1 MTTTTTTM
9 DSMFSG
15 GGGWDAGARMLGIKP
30 VFAIEYEPWIARWH
44 ARVFGEHVIEGDVA
58 TVDYRVLGRKVG
70 HVDILV
76 SSPPCQATSLS
87 GKRAATIRAERGIER
102 DKDTVCDPKVG
113 IYTLDAVDAVTPR
126 VVFVENNEGY
136 EKSEA
141 FRTITAGLRERGYEV
156 DYRVLDAADYGVP
169 SGRRRLIVRASKGPL
184 PPWPAKVARTT
195 GWWEAI
201 SDLVESMPL
210 DKLAPW
216 QKKGLEDN
224 PPPADAGPLLIA
236 GGNPTRTKRG
246 YLVYKTAK
254 ERAWATQL
262 APNTS
267 GMRLIVDGV
276 VRRLSPRALARIQGF
291 PDDYPLDGL
300 ERGKAIHI
308 LGNSVPP
315 ALAARLIAS
324 FAR

>member
-1 MTTTTTTM
+1 MG
-9 DSMFSG
+9 SMFSG

-58 TVDYRVLGRKVG
+58 TVDYRALGRKVG

-87 GKRAATIRAERGIER
+87 GKRGATVRAQRGIER
-102 DKDTVCDPKVG
+102 APSDVCDPRVG
-113 IYTLDAVDAVTPR
+113 IFTLDAVDAVTPHI
-126 VVFVENNEGY
+126 VFVENNEGY

-141 FRTITAGLRERGYEV
+141 FKAITSGLRARGYEV
-156 DYRVLDAADYGVP
+156 DHRVLDAADYGVP
-169 SGRRRLIVRASKGPL
+169 SARRRLIIRASKGAL
-184 PPWPAKVARTT
+184 PPWPQKVERVA

-201 SDLVESMPL
+201 SDLVESMPV

-216 QKKGLEDN
+216 QQKGLADN

-236 GGNPTRTKRG
+236 GGNPTRTRNG
-246 YLVYKTAK
+246 YRVHKTK
-254 ERAWATQL
+254 NERAWATQL
-262 APNTS
+262 SPNTS

-276 VRRLSPRALARIQGF
+276 VRRLSTRALARIQGF
-291 PDDYPLDGL
+291 PDDYPLEGL
-300 ERGKAIHI
+300 DRSKAIHV

-315 ALAARLIAS
+315 LLAARLIEA
-324 FAR
+324 FARS